1 MMFTSSKSSFVL
13 FIFSVELST
22 SFLLPQLRFTSPR
35 SCRGVGPLSSSDKK
49 WCKSTILHLSNPN
62 DEKQT
67 KKSLTASQTER
78 REEDLRRKARLREGF
93 ATPGLS
99 SALPGARDF
108 ALNIA
113 QTEREYLQ
121 SLSSSDDDSVIDERN
136 VDKYVALWTEEGLS
150 HLRMLR
156 FREASEL
163 FNKVYQIKPEAYLWQ
178 DGLVKY
184 YLEDYHGAAES
195 LAKNVMRYEKRFM
208 EPASEERIWRDAA
221 ELKIVHSLNGGRMMK
236 NDFPA
241 TIRVSFDEGM
251 DGEQSE
257 KMSIVSEKR

>member
-1 MMFTSSKSSFVL
+1 MRRFLTMIISTRRFFVL
-13 FIFSVELST
+13 FLFSVEPST
-22 SFLLPQLRFTSPR
+22 SFFQSQLS
-35 SCRGVGPLSSSDKK
+35 SCRVAVRSLSSDK
-49 WCKSTILHLSNPN
+49 WWKSTILHLSTPN

-67 KKSLTASQTER
+67 PKSLSASQVER
-78 REEDLRRKARLREGF
+78 REEDRRRKARLQEGF

-113 QTEREYLQ
+113 QTEQEYLQ

-178 DGLVKY
+178 DGMVKY
-184 YLEDYHGAAES
+184 YLGDYHGAAES
-195 LAKNVMRYEKRFM
+195 LAKNAMRYESRFM

-221 ELKIVHSLNGGRMMK
+221 ELKIVYNLNGGRVMK
-236 NDFPA
+236 NGFPA
-241 TIRVSFDEGM
+241 TIRVSVEEEIDE
-251 DGEQSE
+251 EQSE
-257 KMSIVSEKR
+257 KISIASERR

>member
-1 MMFTSSKSSFVL
+1 MFISSKSSFFL
-13 FIFSVELST
+13 FLFSVELST
-22 SFLLPQLRFTSPR
+22 SFFQTQLRFTSQR
-35 SCRGVGPLSSSDKK
+35 SCLCVGPLSSDK
-49 WCKSTILHLSNPN
+49 WYKSTILHFSNPN

-67 KKSLTASQTER
+67 EKSISASQKER
-78 REEDLRRKARLREGF
+78 REEDRRRKARLQEGF

-184 YLEDYHGAAES
+184 YLGDYHGAAES
-195 LAKNVMRYEKRFM
+195 LAKNAMRYESRFM

-221 ELKIVHSLNGGRMMK
+221 ELKIVYTLNGGRMTK
-236 NDFPA
+236 SDFSA

-257 KMSIVSEKR
+257 KMSIVSERR

>member
-1 MMFTSSKSSFVL
+1 MTFITSKTSFVL
-13 FIFSVELST
+13 VLILVDRST
-22 SFLLPQLRFTSPR
+22 SFSPSKSIAVR
-35 SCRGVGPLSSSDKK
+35 PLSSDK
-49 WCKSTILHLSNPN
+49 CLKSTYLHLSNPN
-62 DEKQT
+62 DEEKT
-67 KKSLTASQTER
+67 HKSLSASQKER
-78 REEDLRRKARLREGF
+78 REEDRRRKARLQEGF

-156 FREASEL
+156 IREAYEL
-163 FNKVYQIKPEAYLWQ
+163 FNKVYQVKPDAYLWQ

-195 LAKNVMRYEKRFM
+195 LAKNAIRYETRFM
-208 EPASEERIWRDAA
+208 SPASEERIWRDAA
-221 ELKIVHSLNGGRMMK
+221 ELKIVYSLNGGRRAK
-236 NDFPA
+236 NNAPA
-241 TIRVSFDEGM
+241 AVRVLVEDGM
-251 DGEQSE
+251 NVEQSE
-257 KMSIVSEKR
+257 KISIASERR